1 LTATVA
7 IVTGDRDLAAETIRA
22 VPPGMVVTVYP
33 DWRLRALTG
42 DVVLLGPDVV
52 KDVRERECRFVGV
65 PVAVVT
71 IGPSLA
77 QVSPGVLEES
87 RIDMA
92 CDVTS
97 VNGALAVAG
106 MCVDA
111 AKAGAR

>member
-33 DWRLRALTG
+33 DWQLRALTA
-42 DVVLLGPDVV
+42 DVLLLGTDAIRDVQA
-52 KDVRERECRFVGV
+52 RGCRFVSV
-65 PVAVVT
+65 PVAVVSAGPT
-71 IGPSLA
+71 VVHVAARTLAEIG
-77 QVSPGVLEES
+77 V
-87 RIDMA
+87 DTA